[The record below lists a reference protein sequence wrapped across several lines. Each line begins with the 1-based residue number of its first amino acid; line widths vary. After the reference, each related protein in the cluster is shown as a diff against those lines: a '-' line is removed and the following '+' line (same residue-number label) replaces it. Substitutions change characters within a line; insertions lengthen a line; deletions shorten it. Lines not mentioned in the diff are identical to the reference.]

1 MPLDGVIDDLLG
13 QAKATAELKL
23 REANIYRESTIAR
36 AKEEADVMRAGYA
49 ERLRSDAEKLMHA
62 AAREAQIEVA
72 RERQAMLKRIIDQA
86 YTALIGRVL
95 EEKERKLYL
104 PAFVGKAARELGGG
118 TIHVRPEDAR
128 LAGVPHSFKLQK
140 DLTASSGIV
149 AESPDGTLLLDMTI
163 ETLVQDF
170 WQKNIALVHQLLLR

>member
-36 AKEEADVMRAGYA
+36 AKEEADVMRVGYA
-49 ERLRSDAEKLMHA
+49 ERLRSDTEKLMHA

-86 YTALIGRVL
+86 YSELIGRVL

-104 PAFVGKAARELGGG
+104 PAFMGKAARELGGG

-170 WQKNIALVHQLLLR
+170 WQKNIALVHQLLLG